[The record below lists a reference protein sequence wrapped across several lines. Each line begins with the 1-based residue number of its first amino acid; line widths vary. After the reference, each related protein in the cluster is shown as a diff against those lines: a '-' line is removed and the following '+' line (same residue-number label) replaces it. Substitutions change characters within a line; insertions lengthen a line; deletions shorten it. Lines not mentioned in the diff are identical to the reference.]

1 MIDPDHARDLLRQE
15 LANPEYAP
23 QRNWLQ
29 EARDWIIDHVLD
41 PILQHANSAPGVIII
56 VVLVLLGIAVAYSL
70 TRFRARRA
78 APASTGDLVFT
89 DATATAAQLRTS
101 AAAAAA
107 RGDFTRAY
115 LEYFRAVARSGQER
129 ALVPADPGLT
139 AHELGRPLAACF
151 PAEANEIVTAAS
163 GFDLFRYG
171 EVLASEADVARIQG
185 LDERLRAAR
194 PAVPA

>member
-29 EARDWIIDHVLD
+29 EAKDWIIDHVLD
-41 PILQHANSAPGVIII
+41 PILRHATSAPGI
-56 VVLVLLGIAVAYSL
+56 VVTILLVLLAIAVGYSL

-78 APASTGDLVFT
+78 APTAHEDAVFSES
-89 DATATAAQLRTS
+89 TATAAQLRAN
-101 AAAAAA
+101 AADAAA
-107 RGDFTRAY
+107 RGDFTGAY
-115 LEYFRAVARSGQER
+115 LDYFRALARSGQER
-129 ALVPADPGLT
+129 ALVPGDPGLT
-139 AHELGRPLAACF
+139 AHELGRPLADCF
-151 PAEANEIVTAAS
+151 PAESVEIAHAAS

-171 EVLASEADVARIQG
+171 EVPASEADVTRILG

-194 PAVPA
+194 PVVNA

>member
-1 MIDPDHARDLLRQE
+1 MIDPDHARDLLRHE

-41 PILQHANSAPGVIII
+41 QILRHANSAPGIVII
-56 VVLVLLGIAVAYSL
+56 VLLVLLGLAIAYSL

-78 APASTGDLVFT
+78 APATTEDLVFT
-89 DATATAAQLRTS
+89 DSSATAAQLRAS
-101 AAAAAA
+101 AADAAA
-107 RGDFTRAY
+107 RGEFTRAY
-115 LEYFRAVARSGQER
+115 LDYFRALARSGQER

-139 AHELGRPLAACF
+139 AHELGQPLARCF
-151 PAEANEIVTAAS
+151 PAESTEIDHAAS
-163 GFDLFRYG
+163 GFDLVRYG
-171 EVLASEADVARIQG
+171 EVSASEADVTRIRG

>member
-1 MIDPDHARDLLRQE
+1 MIDPDHARDLLRRE

-29 EARDWIIDHVLD
+29 EAKDWIIEHVLD
-41 PILQHANSAPGVIII
+41 PILRHASSAPGI
-56 VVLVLLGIAVAYSL
+56 VVAVLLVLLAIAVGYSL

-78 APASTGDLVFT
+78 APESVGDVVFT
-89 DATATAAQLRTS
+89 DATATAARLRAS
-101 AAAAAA
+101 AAAAAL
-107 RGDFTRAY
+107 RGDFTGAY
-115 LEYFRAVARSGQER
+115 LDYFRALARSGQER

-139 AHELGRPLAACF
+139 AHELGRPLADHF
-151 PAEANEIVTAAS
+151 PAESGEIERAAD

-171 EVLASEADVARIQG
+171 EVPASEADVTRIRG

-194 PAVPA
+194 PVVTT

>member
-41 PILQHANSAPGVIII
+41 PILRHANSAPGVVII

-78 APASTGDLVFT
+78 APAAAGDLVFT

-101 AAAAAA
+101 AADATA

-151 PAEANEIVTAAS
+151 PAEASEIITAAS

-171 EVLASEADVARIQG
+171 EVLASEADVTRIQG

>member
-29 EARDWIIDHVLD
+29 EAKDWFINHVLD
-41 PILQHANSAPGVIII
+41 PILRHANSAPGI
-56 VVLVLLGIAVAYSL
+56 VMTILLVLLVIAVGYSL

-78 APASTGDLVFT
+78 APSVAEDLVFT

-101 AAAAAA
+101 AAEAAA
-107 RGDFTRAY
+107 RGDYTRAY
-115 LEYFRAVARSGQER
+115 LDYFRALARSGQER

-139 AHELGRPLAACF
+139 AHELGRPLAGCF
-151 PAEANEIVTAAS
+151 PAESGEIERAAS

-171 EVLASEADVARIQG
+171 EVPASEADVNRIRG

-194 PAVPA
+194 PVVVA

>member
-29 EARDWIIDHVLD
+29 EARDWFNDHVLD
-41 PILQHANSAPGVIII
+41 PVLRHASSTPGV
-56 VVLVLLGIAVAYSL
+56 VVAVLLVLLAIAIGYSL

-78 APASTGDLVFT
+78 APVTTDDLVFT
-89 DATATAAQLRTS
+89 DATATAAQLRSTADS
-101 AAAAAA
+101 AMA
-107 RGDFTRAY
+107 RGDFTLAY
-115 LEYFRAVARSGQER
+115 LDYFRALARSGQER
-129 ALVPADPGLT
+129 ALVPADAGLT

-151 PAEANEIVTAAS
+151 PVEAGEIQSAAS

-171 EVLASEADVARIQG
+171 EVPASEADVTRIRG

-194 PAVPA
+194 PVVLT